1 MERNSV
7 IASYGHQR
15 AACQA
20 LVYSLLQ
27 RCEPRTGPGTALALV
42 SAHQSAGVS
51 YVQSLL
57 EQMLNENEAGCAIG
71 LDCDSL
77 GLTAKLE
84 ENHNQPEVHVN
95 RKSGRRHRNSLAQ
108 RAAVVRY
115 RDRLGHLNQLR
126 SQYRYT
132 LLDCHSLR
140 ERTDV
145 LGLAP
150 VVSGII
156 VVVECNRTTAGQLDE
171 LERSVERYGGKIFGS
186 VLNKTTYA
194 IPKWMNRFME
204 KAGI

>member
-1 MERNSV
+1 MERNS
-7 IASYGHQR
+7 IITSYSQR

-20 LVYSLLQ
+20 LVYNLLQ
-27 RCEPRTGPGTALALV
+27 RCDPDKGPGPALALV
-42 SAHQSAGVS
+42 SAHPGAGVS
-51 YVQSLL
+51 HIQSLL
-57 EQMLNENEAGCAIG
+57 EEMLNENEADCAIG
-71 LDCDSL
+71 LDCDIL
-77 GLTAKLE
+77 GLPAKP
-84 ENHNQPEVHVN
+84 PEHFDNEVRAN
-95 RKSGRRHRNSLAQ
+95 RKAGRRHRNSLAR
-108 RAAVVRY
+108 RAAVARY
-115 RDRLGHLNQLR
+115 RDRVGHLNQLR
-126 SQYRYT
+126 NQYRYT

-150 VVSGII
+150 VVNGII

-194 IPKWMNRFME
+194 IPNWMNKLME